1 MKLQPNQVEEL
12 LLKTFEGVNVNE
24 FYQLFFDIMMKLE
37 RKSFLADENSRSNKA
52 NGFRVVKGF
61 GHGKSLELR
70 IPRDRLGNF
79 LPKILLYMREHN
91 EEMQNLAYQ
100 LYLKGLTTRDVSSI
114 LSSFYGK
121 DYSKSSISRMNQ
133 EFVEIV
139 NAWRNRKLHKHYPA
153 LIIDALHSK
162 VRRDASVETEATY
175 TVMGLRNDMSRDIL
189 AIDHVP
195 IESASGWE
203 MVLRNLKE
211 RGLEST
217 ALIIADGL
225 TGLENAVAKVF
236 PDAKFQKC
244 VVHLKRNILNKV
256 RAKHK
261 KEISDDLR
269 QVFDVEN
276 SDYNSDKATE
286 NCQNFKQKWG
296 KIYPR
301 IKNIFSS
308 VTLSYYF
315 TYLEFDYKIRNMI
328 YTSNWVENLNKQFRK
343 VLKNRNSMPSE
354 ESLLLLVV
362 GIVMDKS
369 ENYKRYKISRFK
381 FDKKLFPN
389 I

>member
-1 MKLQPNQVEEL
+1 MKLQPIQVEEI
-12 LLKTFEGVNVNE
+12 LLKTFEGKDVNQ
-24 FYQLFFDIMMKLE
+24 FLQLIFNVLMKLE
-37 RKSFLADENSRSNKA
+37 RKSFLTDEKCSSNKA
-52 NGFRVVKGF
+52 NGFREIKGF
-61 GHGKSLELR
+61 GLGKSLELR

-79 LPKILLYMREHN
+79 LPKILLYMREHD

-139 NAWRNRKLHKHYPA
+139 NAWRNRNLHKHYPV
-153 LIIDALHSK
+153 LMIDALHSK
-162 VRRDASVETEATY
+162 VRRDSSIETEATY

-189 AIDHVP
+189 VIDHIP

-203 MVLRNLKE
+203 MVLQNLKE
-211 RGLEST
+211 RGVEST

-225 TGLENAVAKVF
+225 TGLENAVARVF

-269 QVFDVEN
+269 LVFDVEN
-276 SDYNSDKATE
+276 SNYSSDKAAE
-286 NCQNFKQKWG
+286 NCQKFKQKWS

-301 IKNIFSS
+301 INNVFSS

-315 TYLEFDYKIRNMI
+315 TYLEFNYKIRNMI
-328 YTSNWVENLNKQFRK
+328 YTTNWVENLNKQFRK

-354 ESLLLLVV
+354 ESLLLLVAGV
-362 GIVMDKS
+362 AMDKS
-369 ENYKRYKISRFK
+369 ENYKKYKISRFK
-381 FDKKLFPN
+381 FDKDLFPN